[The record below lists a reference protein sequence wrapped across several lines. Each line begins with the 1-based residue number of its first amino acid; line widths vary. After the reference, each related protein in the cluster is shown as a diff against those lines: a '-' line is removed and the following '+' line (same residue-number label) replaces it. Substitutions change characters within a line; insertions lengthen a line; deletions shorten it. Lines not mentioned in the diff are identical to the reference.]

1 MVNNDVFRISDDLRR
16 NGNKHSMDLYVSPG
30 FRYNEYDAVGD
41 ELWLVEM
48 TAKVKC
54 ISGLQLSIILEMY
67 QIEHDQN
74 LIRLSLSQIQS
85 DDPDLDIQD
94 EFSVLFGFE
103 FERTF
108 KTERKIHVEFLTR
121 SYSKDVVVEQGIF
134 NEDAKNVTQQQ
145 RI

>member
-1 MVNNDVFRISDDLRR
+1 
-16 NGNKHSMDLYVSPG
+16 MDLVVYY
-30 FRYNEYDAVGD
+30 FLYQDR
-41 ELWLVEM
+41 
-48 TAKVKC
+48 KKC
-54 ISGLQLSIILEMY
+54 ISIQYFSF
-67 QIEHDQN
+67 
-74 LIRLSLSQIQS
+74 QIQS

-134 NEDAKNVTQQQ
+134 NEYAKSFT
-145 RI
+145 